1 MEWAGWVSLF
11 ILICAINIPGDVK
24 KLKRKVRLLETKLKQ
39 RESKKEGENVM
50 SLIIQGLVGEE
61 CIIESNSAAFIGMSK
76 VECKVLEADEEWIK
90 ISFLDKK
97 KGLCTKIF
105 RIDEI
110 DNIELKA

>member
-1 MEWAGWVSLF
+1 MEWVGWISLF
-11 ILICAINIPGDVK
+11 MLICAINVPGDVK

-39 RESKKEGENVM
+39 RESKKEVENVM

-61 CIIESNSAAFIGMSK
+61 CIIESDSAAFTGMPK

-97 KGLCTKIF
+97 KGLCTKII
-105 RIDEI
+105 RIDAI